1 MAKQIK
7 ITNAE
12 VITFY
17 QSDDYLKEIET
28 EKGTIMSFQ
37 VKTRINDRVENS
49 PLVFERCSFF
59 ADNTDAIEMIRNLV
73 KPGNILELRGFAS
86 RNKGKD
92 KEGNDT
98 WYDGF
103 NVREINAINVANIED
118 QPAQE
123 IADEDDLPF

>member
-1 MAKQIK
+1 MAKRVK

-17 QSDDYLKEIET
+17 QSDDFLKEIET

-49 PLVFERCSFF
+49 PLVFEKCSFF
-59 ADNTDAIEMIRNLV
+59 ADNTDAIEMVRNLV
-73 KPGNILELRGFAS
+73 KPGNILELSGFAQ

-92 KEGNDT
+92 RQGNDA
-98 WYDGF
+98 WYDSMS
-103 NVREINAINVANIED
+103 VKEINAINVNSEEGLN
-118 QPAQE
+118 QTNE
-123 IADEDDLPF
+123 SADDGLPF